1 MAEETP
7 TPSAPESGA
16 ETVKTFTQEEVNA
29 LVGQARQDE
38 RRKASTKY
46 ADYDE
51 VKAKA
56 ANSGTLEE
64 RIAEME
70 RRAADAEARALRSDI
85 AAKFGIAP
93 EDRDL
98 FLTAADED
106 TLTAQA
112 ERLAAREADR
122 KQRGNVA
129 PKEGG
134 AADNSPGRDDM
145 REFTRNLFARAET
158 P

>member
-1 MAEETP
+1 MPEDTP
-7 TPSAPESGA
+7 TPQAPESGA
-16 ETVKTFTQEEVNA
+16 EAAKTFTQEEVDAVIRERAERLYKQRVGDVDIKA
-29 LVGQARQDE
+29 LRARVE
-38 RRKASTKY
+38 ESK
-46 ADYDE
+46 
-51 VKAKA
+51 
-56 ANSGTLEE
+56 TLED

-70 RRAADAEARALRSDI
+70 KRAADAEARALRSDI

-112 ERLAAREADR
+112 QRLAAREADR

-134 AADNSPGRDDM
+134 AADNPPGKDDM
-145 REFTRNLFARAET
+145 REFTRSLFARAD
-158 P
+158 